1 MATQEIIEKAVRWAI
16 KTSKDPKSGYN
27 RDDRYGPDYDCSS
40 LITTAWN
47 RAGVPV

>member
-27 RDDRYGPDYDCSS
+27 RDNRYGPDYDCSS